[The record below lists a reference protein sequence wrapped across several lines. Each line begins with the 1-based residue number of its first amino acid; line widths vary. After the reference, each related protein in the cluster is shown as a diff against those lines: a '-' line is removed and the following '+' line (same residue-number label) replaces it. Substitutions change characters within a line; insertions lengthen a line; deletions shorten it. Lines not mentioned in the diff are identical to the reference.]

1 MTEENKLITDNL
13 IKNSEDSNED
23 KVTLSDELISMII
36 GFIIPSFDIKSIK
49 YFNCENNNFTVLIFN
64 LFEYL
69 KILKLF
75 NNKSP
80 IKILKNVY
88 IDVFIFMKLQN
99 TEVIKISKKDIF
111 RKINYFVMKEK
122 QSNNPDIK
130 VYGDNRRFRLIGNL
144 KILFNFIKHQMILR
158 GNLENPEE
166 FPEHIAYTDIFKYI
180 KYCFSQN

>member
-1 MTEENKLITDNL
+1 MTEEN
-13 IKNSEDSNED
+13 SQDSNKN

-36 GFIIPSFDIKSIK
+36 SFIIPSFDIKSIK
-49 YFNCENNNFTVLIFN
+49 YFNGENNNFTLLIFN

-75 NNKSP
+75 NTKSP
-80 IKILKNVY
+80 IKNFKNVY

-99 TEVIKISKKDIF
+99 TEVIKISKHHHIF
-111 RKINYFVMKEK
+111 QQIIAFVKKER
-122 QSNNPDIK
+122 SVNNPDIK

-144 KILFNFIKHQMILR
+144 KILFNSFKHQMITR
-158 GNLENPEE
+158 GDLENPED

>member
-1 MTEENKLITDNL
+1 MTQENKIIIDNL
-13 IKNSEDSNED
+13 IKNSEDSNEN

-36 GFIIPSFDIKSIK
+36 SFIIPSFDIKSIK
-49 YFNCENNNFTVLIFN
+49 YFNGENNNFTLLIVN

-75 NNKSP
+75 NTKSP
-80 IKILKNVY
+80 IKNFKNVY

-99 TEVIKISKKDIF
+99 TEVIKISKIDIF
-111 RKINYFVMKEK
+111 KEIIYFVRKEK
-122 QSNNPDIK
+122 QSNNPDIF
-130 VYGDNRRFRLIGNL
+130 VHGDNRRFRLIGNL
-144 KILFNFIKHQMILR
+144 KILFNFFKHQMITR
-158 GNLENPEE
+158 GDLENSED